1 MGDEVK
7 RASTVGGGGGGKR
20 HKGAYVHSK
29 HTGRGASQLGPGM
42 RGVLITCDVHM
53 EKAAIGEA
61 FRLID
66 ELLETEGSH
75 ASADTKPVAEAPAR
89 AIAATTA
96 GDSLAAELAA
106 LQQQKPSGSDA
117 ADDAK
122 PTRPYTIAQTGCHG
136 NVFIR
141 LMDGLDPVR
150 LVDRAL
156 EQALASGTAGARHI
170 VRMMPVQLCVSAH
183 KVDAFADA
191 VKPLAH
197 AALSGFGGTYAV
209 QWRRRN
215 NTTLDK
221 ASIIDTVAKQV
232 GAIVPEA
239 TVDLRNPEAAVC
251 VEVIAATGL
260 VSVLPRWREL
270 LQYNLRAC
278 AAAKAESVPGSESMA
293 ARAAPD

>member
-1 MGDEVK
+1 MLCPAKDPAAAGVDAFGKAEPITSLLVESI
-7 RASTVGGGGGGKR
+7 STQ
-20 HKGAYVHSK
+20 S
-29 HTGRGASQLGPGM
+29 
-42 RGVLITCDVHM
+42 
-53 EKAAIGEA
+53 
-61 FRLID
+61 
-66 ELLETEGSH
+66 TE
-75 ASADTKPVAEAPAR
+75 E
-89 AIAATTA
+89 
-96 GDSLAAELAA
+96 
-106 LQQQKPSGSDA
+106 
-117 ADDAK
+117 
-122 PTRPYTIAQTGCHG
+122 
-136 NVFIR
+136 
-141 LMDGLDPVR
+141 
-150 LVDRAL
+150 
-156 EQALASGTAGARHI
+156 HI
-170 VRMMPVQLCVSAH
+170 VRAFVLGVQLEPIALEALDSN
-183 KVDAFADA
+183 DLAFDGTLLLRPYWEPKDCKST
-191 VKPLAH
+191 VLLPEFGYPPVHTLVGFGK

-278 AAAKAESVPGSESMA
+278 AAAKAESVPGSESVA